1 MNRMERNSLASAF
14 KSNQSYIYYYVN
26 LQLDTFVI
34 FFLFHIEIEGNVGGL
49 LGGGGGKG
57 YVAPPLILMARGG
70 GAGPQPPSLPTPVI
84 YKKNFWVI
92 F

>member
-49 LGGGGGKG
+49 LGGGGGQR
-57 YVAPPLILMARGG
+57 VCCPPSHINGEGG
-70 GAGPQPPSLPTPVI
+70 GGWPPAPLSSYACDI
-84 YKKNFWVI
+84 
-92 F
+92 